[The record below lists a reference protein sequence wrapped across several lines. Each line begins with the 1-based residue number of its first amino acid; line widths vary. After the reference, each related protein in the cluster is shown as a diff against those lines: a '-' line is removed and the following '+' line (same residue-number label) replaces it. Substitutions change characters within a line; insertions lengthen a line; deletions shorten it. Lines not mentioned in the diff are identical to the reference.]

1 VRAIDAAGNVD
12 ATPASRAWT
21 VQGDTTPPNTT
32 ITGGPAAGSTTTSTS
47 ASFTFTASEAGS
59 SFQCSLDSTSAY
71 TGCTSPHSYTGLAAG
86 SHTFRVRAI
95 DAAGNVDATPASR
108 AWTVE
113 ATSGCGRVTLVA
125 TADAWIEQNSSS
137 SNKGSDS
144 ILKVK
149 SQGPTDNFRA
159 LVTFALPSLP
169 TDCVLGS
176 ATLRMFAAS
185 ASSGRTI
192 DAIRLNGPWTENG
205 VTWSNQPHTD
215 GAAASTTSGT
225 GSREWN
231 VTPHVEAMYGGTNHG
246 FLIRDA
252 AEAGSGS
259 EQQFH
264 SREKGDQPPQ
274 LVLNFAPAGTA
285 GEGQP

>member
-1 VRAIDAAGNVD
+1 V
-12 ATPASRAWT
+12 
-21 VQGDTTPPNTT
+21 
-32 ITGGPAAGSTTTSTS
+32 
-47 ASFTFTASEAGS
+47 
-59 SFQCSLDSTSAY
+59 Y
-71 TGCTSPHSYTGLAAG
+71 TGCTSPHSYTGLSVG

-108 AWTVE
+108 SWTVE
-113 ATSGCGRVTLVA
+113 GTSGCGQVTLVA

-159 LVTFALPSLP
+159 LVTFALPSVP
-169 TDCVLGS
+169 ADCTLGS

-185 ASSGRTI
+185 ATSGRTI
-192 DAIRLNGPWTENG
+192 ETLRLNGQWTENG
-205 VTWSNQPHTD
+205 VTWNSQPATT
-215 GAAASTTSGT
+215 GPAATTSS
-225 GSREWN
+225 GSGNREWD
-231 VTPHVEAMYGGTNHG
+231 VTTHVQAMYNETNHG

-252 AEAGSGS
+252 TESGSGF

-264 SREKGDQPPQ
+264 SREKGEQPPQ
-274 LVLNFAPAGTA
+274 LVLAFTVAGVGGAFGGPVTGTGDYPGGHPGEVASLAPARIEPALLAIIQTSTLIALVLAVVGLTPQLARRRSDPPLTA
-285 GEGQP
+285 